1 MTDTRPPRRMAYFG
15 FPGIGGPHRV
25 YSELREQLRHW
36 GTEVRWL
43 ALGPGPHAIMERPQ
57 WAHEHEFGVV
67 VASDTPD
74 EGRQA
79 RILLDHLEH
88 DSYDGVFVNV
98 LGDRVQTNIVR
109 YLDKTIRRIMIV
121 HSVTIGT
128 YAAAHSIRDHVHA
141 TVGVSPR
148 IRDDLVCRLHFPP
161 SRTHAIANAFDGA
174 AFPSV
179 RKDHDG
185 PLRLLSLGRL
195 EDSSKGILW
204 LPQILRQ
211 VRDIPLSLTIAGD
224 GPDRDALHRAFAGDM
239 DRVRFVGAV
248 LPQTVPELMAQ
259 HDVFLFPS
267 RYEGFGITLVE
278 ALASGCV
285 PVASRLRGVTDFIV
299 DTGSTGFLFPVGEV
313 RMAAKFLRELAEDR
327 GLLARMSAAGRASA
341 FSRFQTETMAAAY
354 AEVIDD
360 VMTRPASIAPVLRRE
375 DWRMPKG
382 LRRGW
387 RTALPAPIKD
397 RLRGLRER
405 ILSA

>member
-1 MTDTRPPRRMAYFG
+1 
-15 FPGIGGPHRV
+15 
-25 YSELREQLRHW
+25 
-36 GTEVRWL
+36 
-43 ALGPGPHAIMERPQ
+43 MERPQ
-57 WAHEHEFGVV
+57 WEHEHEFGVV

-148 IRDDLVCRLHFPP
+148 IRDDLVCQLHFPP

-174 AFPSV
+174 AFQPV

-327 GLLARMSAAGRASA
+327 GLLARMSAAGRCSA